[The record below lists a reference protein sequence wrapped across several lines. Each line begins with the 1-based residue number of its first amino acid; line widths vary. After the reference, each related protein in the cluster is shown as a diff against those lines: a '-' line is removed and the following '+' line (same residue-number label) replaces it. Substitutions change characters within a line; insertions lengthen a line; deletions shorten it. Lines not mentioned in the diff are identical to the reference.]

1 MYALSSVPLDRIL
14 MHTGKGGKY
23 MSKIRN
29 VKYQFKYCIDSHFR
43 EGMDKHSLKAQ
54 GKNNGTIYSYSDRKN
69 LIDLSSNCANW
80 LKINYPEIK
89 QIKDISSNHI
99 QEFLNTKIDICS
111 QKTLEQY
118 QSRFRK
124 IEVLA
129 ISTYHIDVDFHSAV
143 TPLSNRNGGGKV
155 RNAML
160 STDNYN
166 KLLKST
172 NANFRKSLILSFH
185 FGLRAAECA
194 KLRYEDISANGIKI
208 IDSKGKRNR
217 FIPAENIQQKKII
230 EDFLNKTGRVCPIQT
245 GSLQQAFNREKKKQG
260 INISNGDFHTSRK
273 AFATSKYK
281 EYREQGQTVQ
291 QALDTVSHCLGHGN
305 NRNELM
311 KQYICCPIK

>member
-1 MYALSSVPLDRIL
+1 
-14 MHTGKGGKY
+14 

-29 VKYQFKYCIDSHFR
+29 IKYQFKYCIDTHFK
-43 EGMDKHSLKAQ
+43 EGMDKHSLKSQ
-54 GKNNGTIYSYSDRKN
+54 GKDNSKIYSYSDRKN
-69 LIDLSSNCANW
+69 LIDLSSNFANW

-89 QIKDISSNHI
+89 QLYEINSSHI
-99 QEFLNTKIDICS
+99 QEFLSSKTSDCS

-124 IEVLA
+124 LEVLA
-129 ISTYHIDVDFHSAV
+129 NSTYNINVNYHNVV
-143 TPLSNRNGGGKV
+143 TPLSSRNGGSKI

-166 KLLKST
+166 KLLKTT
-172 NANFRKSLILSFH
+172 NANFRKALTLSFH

-194 KLRYEDISANGIKI
+194 KLRYEDISENGIKI

-217 FIPAENIQQKKII
+217 FIPVENKQQKKII
-230 EDFLNKTGRVCPIQT
+230 EDFLNKKGRVVSVQV

-260 INISNGDFHTSRK
+260 VFITNGDFHTARK
-273 AFATSKYK
+273 AFATNKFQ
-281 EYREQGQTVQ
+281 EYRKQGQSVQ
-291 QALDTVSHCLGHGN
+291 QALNNVSHRLGHGN
-305 NRNELM
+305 NRNDLM

>member
-1 MYALSSVPLDRIL
+1 
-14 MHTGKGGKY
+14 
-23 MSKIRN
+23 MSKTRN
-29 VKYQFKYCIDSHFR
+29 IKYQFKHCIDTHFK

-54 GKNNGTIYSYSDRKN
+54 GKNNGKIYSYSDRKN
-69 LIDLSSNCANW
+69 LIDLSSNFANW
-80 LKINYPEIK
+80 LKTNYPNIRQLYEIN
-89 QIKDISSNHI
+89 SNHI

-124 IEVLA
+124 LEVLA
-129 ISTYHIDVDFHSAV
+129 ISTYHINVDYHSAV
-143 TPLSNRNGGGKV
+143 TPLSSRNGGGKI

-172 NANFRKSLILSFH
+172 NTNFRKALTLSFH

-194 KLRYEDISANGIKI
+194 KLRYEDISSKGIKI

-217 FIPAENIQQKKII
+217 FIPVENNQQKKII
-230 EDFLNKTGRVCPIQT
+230 EDFLNKTGRVCPVQT

-260 INISNGDFHTSRK
+260 ITISNGDFHTARK
-273 AFATSKYK
+273 AFATCKYK
-281 EYREQGQTVQ
+281 EFRSQGQTVQ
-291 QALDTVSHCLGHGN
+291 FALNNVSHLLGHGN
-305 NRNELM
+305 NRNDLM

>member
-1 MYALSSVPLDRIL
+1 
-14 MHTGKGGKY
+14 

-29 VKYQFKYCIDSHFR
+29 IKYQFKYCIDTHFK
-43 EGMDKHSLKAQ
+43 EGMDKHSLKSQ
-54 GKNNGTIYSYSDRKN
+54 GKDNSKIYSYSDRKN
-69 LIDLSSNCANW
+69 LIDLSSNFANW

-89 QIKDISSNHI
+89 QLYEINSSHI
-99 QEFLNTKIDICS
+99 QEFLSSKTSDCS

-124 IEVLA
+124 LEVLA
-129 ISTYHIDVDFHSAV
+129 NSTYNINVNYHNVV
-143 TPLSNRNGGGKV
+143 TPLSSRNGGSKI

-166 KLLKST
+166 KLLKTT
-172 NANFRKSLILSFH
+172 NANFRKALTLSFH

-194 KLRYEDISANGIKI
+194 KLRYEDISENGIKI

-217 FIPAENIQQKKII
+217 FIPVENKQQKKII
-230 EDFLNKTGRVCPIQT
+230 EDFLTKKGRVVSVQV

-260 INISNGDFHTSRK
+260 VFITNGDFHTARK
-273 AFATSKYK
+273 AFATNKFQ
-281 EYREQGQTVQ
+281 EYRKQGQSVQ
-291 QALDTVSHCLGHGN
+291 QALNNVSHRLGHGN
-305 NRNELM
+305 NRNDLM

>member
-1 MYALSSVPLDRIL
+1 
-14 MHTGKGGKY
+14 
-23 MSKIRN
+23 MSKSRN
-29 VKYQFKYCIDSHFR
+29 IKYQFLHCINTNFR
-43 EGMDKHSLKAQ
+43 EGMDKHSLKSQ
-54 GKNNGTIYSYSDRKN
+54 GKDNSRIFSFSDRKN
-69 LIDLSSNCANW
+69 LLDLSSSFSNW
-80 LKINYPEIK
+80 LKINYPDVKQLYEI
-89 QIKDISSNHI
+89 DSSHI
-99 QEFLNTKIDICS
+99 QEFLSLKANNCS

-124 IEVLA
+124 LEVLA
-129 ISTYHIDVDFHSAV
+129 NSTYNINVNYHNVI
-143 TPLSNRNGGGKV
+143 TPPSCRNGGGKI

-172 NANFRKSLILSFH
+172 NINFRKALILSFN

-194 KLRYEDISANGIKI
+194 KLRYEDISSDGIKI

-217 FIPAENIQQKKII
+217 FIPVENNQQKKII
-230 EDFLNKTGRVCPIQT
+230 EDFLNKKGRVSPIQV

-260 INISNGDFHTSRK
+260 INITNGDFHTARK
-273 AFATSKYK
+273 AFATSKFL
-281 EYREQGQTVQ
+281 EYRKQGQTVQ
-291 QALDTVSHCLGHGN
+291 QALNNVSHRLGHGN

>member
-1 MYALSSVPLDRIL
+1 
-14 MHTGKGGKY
+14 

-29 VKYQFKYCIDSHFR
+29 IKYQFKYCIDTHFQ
-43 EGMDKHSLKAQ
+43 EGMDKHSIKLQ
-54 GKNNGTIYSYSDRKN
+54 GKDNSKIYSYSDRKN
-69 LIDLSSNCANW
+69 LIDLSSNFANW

-89 QIKDISSNHI
+89 QLYEINSSHI
-99 QEFLNTKIDICS
+99 QEFLSSKTSDCS

-124 IEVLA
+124 LEVLA
-129 ISTYHIDVDFHSAV
+129 NSTYNINVNYHNVV
-143 TPLSNRNGGGKV
+143 TPLSSRNGGSKI

-166 KLLKST
+166 KLLKTT
-172 NANFRKSLILSFH
+172 NANFRKALTLSFH

-194 KLRYEDISANGIKI
+194 KLRYEDISENGIKI

-217 FIPAENIQQKKII
+217 FIPVENKQQKKII
-230 EDFLNKTGRVCPIQT
+230 EDFLNKKGRVVSVQV

-260 INISNGDFHTSRK
+260 VFITNGDFHTARK
-273 AFATSKYK
+273 AFATNKFQ
-281 EYREQGQTVQ
+281 EYRKQGQSVQ
-291 QALDTVSHCLGHGN
+291 QALNNVSHRLGHGN
-305 NRNELM
+305 NRNDLM

>member
-1 MYALSSVPLDRIL
+1 
-14 MHTGKGGKY
+14 
-23 MSKIRN
+23 MSKRRN
-29 VKYQFKYCIDSHFR
+29 IKYQFLHCINTNFR
-43 EGMDKHSLKAQ
+43 EGMDKHSLKSQ
-54 GKNNGTIYSYSDRKN
+54 SKDNSRIFSFSDRKN
-69 LIDLSSNCANW
+69 LLDLSSSFSNW

-89 QIKDISSNHI
+89 QLHEIDSSHI
-99 QEFLNTKIDICS
+99 QEFLSSKASDCS

-124 IEVLA
+124 LEVLA
-129 ISTYHIDVDFHSAV
+129 NSTYNINVNYHNVV
-143 TPLSNRNGGGKV
+143 TPLSSRNGGGKI

-172 NANFRKSLILSFH
+172 NANFRKALTLSFH

-194 KLRYEDISANGIKI
+194 KLRYEDISENGIKI

-217 FIPAENIQQKKII
+217 FIPVENNQQKKII
-230 EDFLNKTGRVCPIQT
+230 EDFLNKTGRVCPVQT

-260 INISNGDFHTSRK
+260 ITISNGDFHTARK
-273 AFATSKYK
+273 AYATNQYQ
-281 EYREQGQTVQ
+281 EYRKQGQSIQ
-291 QALDTVSHCLGHGN
+291 QALNNVSHRLGHGN
-305 NRNELM
+305 NRNDLM